1 MSVNLE
7 KTELVALARDIHEG
21 PSDFDDALRRCN
33 AGFVKKLESKL
44 WNDLKKKY
52 PDRDFTGQKESRT
65 RANITDKLKRML
77 KCKFFVAFDS
87 PLTMGF

>member
-33 AGFVKKLESKL
+33 AGFVKKLEIKL
-44 WNDLKKKY
+44 
-52 PDRDFTGQKESRT
+52 
-65 RANITDKLKRML
+65 
-77 KCKFFVAFDS
+77 
-87 PLTMGF
+87 